1 MGWINTSFNFNFSIG
16 FLDMNIIQSIREKA
30 SSNKKTI
37 VLPRSSDERVVRA
50 AKFLQ
55 EENLAEVILLQSE
68 NLSLSSVKGIEVID
82 TKSDSRLNE
91 FAEAFYQKRKHKG
104 ITQEQALEI
113 VKDPLFF
120 GASLVAS
127 EYADACVAGS
137 VSTTGDVLRA
147 AIQTIG
153 LKKGSNVVSSIFL
166 MSFPDGKVFSYGD
179 CAVVPYPTSDQLATI
194 AYDSAI
200 SHKLITGVEPKVAM
214 LSFSTK
220 GSAQHER
227 IELVQQ
233 AFEKIKEY
241 NIDFAVDGE
250 LQFDAALIDSV
261 AKRKA
266 PSSEVAGKAN
276 VFIFPNLDSGNIAY
290 KITERLAGATA
301 TGPIIQGLVK
311 PMMDLSRGCEWDD
324 IVNTACVASLLAKK

>member
-1 MGWINTSFNFNFSIG
+1 MSI
-16 FLDMNIIQSIREKA
+16 IESIREKA
-30 SSNKKTI
+30 ASHKKRI
-37 VLPRSSDERVVRA
+37 VLPRSSDERVIKA
-50 AKFLQ
+50 AQFLQ
-55 EENLAEVILLQSE
+55 DEGLADVILLRNKDSKVETQ
-68 NLSLSSVKGIEVID
+68 NIEVLD
-82 TKSDSRLNE
+82 PKTDEKLKE

-104 ITQEQALEI
+104 ITEEQALEI

-120 GASLVAS
+120 GASLVSAG
-127 EYADACVAGS
+127 YADGCVAGS
-137 VSTTGDVLRA
+137 VSTTGDVLKA

-166 MSFPDGKVFSYGD
+166 MSFPDGKVYSYGD

-194 AYDSAI
+194 AFDSAV
-200 SHKLITGVEPKVAM
+200 SHKLITGAEPKVAM

-227 IELVQQ
+227 VELVQQ
-233 AFEKIKEY
+233 GFEKLKEY

-250 LQFDAALIDSV
+250 LQFDAAFVESV
-261 AKRKA
+261 GKRKA
-266 PSSEVAGKAN
+266 PNSEVAGNAN
-276 VFIFPNLDSGNIAY
+276 VYIFPNLDAGNIAY

-301 TGPIIQGLVK
+301 TGPIIQGLAK

-324 IVNTACVASLLAKK
+324 IVNTACVCSLMG

>member
-1 MGWINTSFNFNFSIG
+1 VVWISVGINFNFSTSS
-16 FLDMNIIQSIREKA
+16 LSMDIIKSIREKA
-30 SSNKKTI
+30 ASNKKRI
-37 VLPRSSDERVVRA
+37 VLPRSSDERVVQA
-50 AKFLQ
+50 AQFLQ
-55 EENLAEVILLQSE
+55 DEGLADVILLRNQNTNINTKNLEILDPE
-68 NLSLSSVKGIEVID
+68 NDGKLP
-82 TKSDSRLNE
+82 E

-104 ITQEQALEI
+104 ITEEQALET
-113 VKDPLFF
+113 VKAPLFF

-127 EYADACVAGS
+127 GYADGCVAGS

-194 AYDSAI
+194 TYDSAI
-200 SHKLITGVEPKVAM
+200 SHKLITGAEPKVAM

-220 GSAQHER
+220 GSAAHEKV
-227 IELVQQ
+227 ELVQQ
-233 AFEKIKEY
+233 AFEKVKEY

-250 LQFDAALIDSV
+250 LQFDAAFVKSV
-261 AKRKA
+261 GNRKA
-266 PSSEVAGKAN
+266 PGSEVAGQAN
-276 VFIFPNLDSGNIAY
+276 VYIFPNLDAGNIAY

-301 TGPIIQGLVK
+301 TGPIIQGLAK

-324 IVNTACVASLLAKK
+324 IVNTACVCSLMG

>member
-1 MGWINTSFNFNFSIG
+1 MSI
-16 FLDMNIIQSIREKA
+16 IESIREKA
-30 SSNKKTI
+30 ASNKKKI
-37 VLPRSSDERVVRA
+37 VLPRSSDERVVKA
-50 AKFLQ
+50 AQFLQ
-55 EENLAEVILLQSE
+55 EEGLADVILLSNKDFKVETQ
-68 NLSLSSVKGIEVID
+68 NID
-82 TKSDSRLNE
+82 VLDPETDDKLQE

-104 ITQEQALEI
+104 ISEEQALEI

-120 GASLVAS
+120 GASLVSAG
-127 EYADACVAGS
+127 YVDGCVAGS
-137 VSTTGDVLRA
+137 VSTTGDVLKA

-166 MSFPDGKVFSYGD
+166 MNFPDGKVFSYGD

-194 AYDSAI
+194 AFDSAV
-200 SHKLITGVEPKVAM
+200 SHKLITGEEPKVAM

-227 IELVQQ
+227 VELVQQ
-233 AFEKIKEY
+233 AFEKLKEY

-250 LQFDAALIDSV
+250 LQFDAAFVESV

-266 PSSEVAGKAN
+266 PNSEVAGKAN
-276 VFIFPNLDSGNIAY
+276 VFIFPNLDAGNIAY

-301 TGPIIQGLVK
+301 TGPIIQGLAK

-324 IVNTACVASLLAKK
+324 IVNTACVCSLMS

>member
-1 MGWINTSFNFNFSIG
+1 MSI
-16 FLDMNIIQSIREKA
+16 IESIREKA
-30 SSNKKTI
+30 ASHKKRI
-37 VLPRSSDERVVRA
+37 VLPRSSDERVIKA
-50 AKFLQ
+50 AQFLQ
-55 EENLAEVILLQSE
+55 DEGLADVILLRNKDSKVETQ
-68 NLSLSSVKGIEVID
+68 NIEVLD
-82 TKSDSRLNE
+82 PKTDEKLKE

-104 ITQEQALEI
+104 ITEEQALEI

-120 GASLVAS
+120 GASLVSAG
-127 EYADACVAGS
+127 YADGCVAGS
-137 VSTTGDVLRA
+137 VSTTGDVLKA

-194 AYDSAI
+194 AFDSAV
-200 SHKLITGVEPKVAM
+200 SHKLITGDEPKVAM

-227 IELVQQ
+227 VELVQQ
-233 AFEKIKEY
+233 AFEKLKEY

-250 LQFDAALIDSV
+250 LQFDAAFVESV
-261 AKRKA
+261 GKRKA
-266 PSSEVAGKAN
+266 PNSEVAGNAN
-276 VFIFPNLDSGNIAY
+276 VYIFPNLDAGNIAY

-301 TGPIIQGLVK
+301 TGPIIQGLAK

-324 IVNTACVASLLAKK
+324 IVNTACVCSLMVIDV

>member
-1 MGWINTSFNFNFSIG
+1 MSI
-16 FLDMNIIQSIREKA
+16 IESIREKA
-30 SSNKKTI
+30 ASHKKRI
-37 VLPRSSDERVVRA
+37 VLPRSSDERVIKA
-50 AKFLQ
+50 AQFLQ
-55 EENLAEVILLQSE
+55 DEGLADVILLRNKDSKVETQ
-68 NLSLSSVKGIEVID
+68 NIEVLD
-82 TKSDSRLNE
+82 PKTDEKLKE

-104 ITQEQALEI
+104 ITEEQALEI

-120 GASLVAS
+120 GASLVSAG
-127 EYADACVAGS
+127 YADGCVAGS
-137 VSTTGDVLRA
+137 VSTTGDVLKA

-166 MSFPDGKVFSYGD
+166 MSFPDGKVYSYGD

-194 AYDSAI
+194 AFDSAV
-200 SHKLITGVEPKVAM
+200 SHKLVTGAEPKVAM

-227 IELVQQ
+227 VELVQQ
-233 AFEKIKEY
+233 AFEKLKEY

-250 LQFDAALIDSV
+250 LQFDAAFVESV
-261 AKRKA
+261 GKRKA
-266 PSSEVAGKAN
+266 PNSEVAGNAN
-276 VFIFPNLDSGNIAY
+276 VYIFPNLDAGNIAY

-301 TGPIIQGLVK
+301 TGPIIQGLAK

-324 IVNTACVASLLAKK
+324 IVNTACVCSLMGIN

>member
-1 MGWINTSFNFNFSIG
+1 MSI
-16 FLDMNIIQSIREKA
+16 IESIREKA
-30 SSNKKTI
+30 ASHKKRI
-37 VLPRSSDERVVRA
+37 VLPRSSDERVIKA
-50 AKFLQ
+50 AQFLQ
-55 EENLAEVILLQSE
+55 DEGLADVILLRNKDSKVETQ
-68 NLSLSSVKGIEVID
+68 NIEVLD
-82 TKSDSRLNE
+82 PETDDKLQE
-91 FAEAFYQKRKHKG
+91 FAESFFQKRKHKG
-104 ITQEQALEI
+104 ITEEEALET

-120 GASLVAS
+120 GASLVTS
-127 EYADACVAGS
+127 GYADGCVAGS

-194 AYDSAI
+194 AFDSAV
-200 SHKLITGVEPKVAM
+200 SHKLITGAEPKVAM

-227 IELVQQ
+227 VELVQQ
-233 AFEKIKEY
+233 AFEKLKEY

-250 LQFDAALIDSV
+250 LQFDTAFVESV
-261 AKRKA
+261 GKRKA
-266 PSSEVAGKAN
+266 PNSEVAGNAN
-276 VFIFPNLDSGNIAY
+276 VYIFPNLDAGNIAY

-301 TGPIIQGLVK
+301 TGPIIQGLAK

-324 IVNTACVASLLAKK
+324 IVNTACVCSLMGN